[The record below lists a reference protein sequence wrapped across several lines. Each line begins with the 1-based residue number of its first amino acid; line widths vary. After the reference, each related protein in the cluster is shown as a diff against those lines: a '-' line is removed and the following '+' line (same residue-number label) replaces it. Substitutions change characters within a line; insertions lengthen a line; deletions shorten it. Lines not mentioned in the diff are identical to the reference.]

1 MLFEFQLK
9 MTLFK
14 LRLNVVFVSFYTNSF
29 IIFLMID
36 KVVIKITLKTRNNI
50 IFGWNEGY
58 RGKRY
63 TDFVIPVLYR

>member
-14 LRLNVVFVSFYTNSF
+14 LKLNVVFVSFYTNSF

-50 IFGWNEGY
+50 IFGWYEGY
-58 RGKRY
+58 RGRRY
-63 TDFVIPVLYR
+63 FDFAIPVLYR